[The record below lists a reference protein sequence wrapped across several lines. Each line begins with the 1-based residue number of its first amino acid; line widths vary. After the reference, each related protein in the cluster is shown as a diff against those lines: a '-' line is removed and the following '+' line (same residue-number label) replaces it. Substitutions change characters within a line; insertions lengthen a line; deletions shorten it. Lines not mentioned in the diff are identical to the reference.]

1 MGDTFYTDHWRD
13 IEDDRIARYE
23 QMFQWRDGQ
32 AVLLEG
38 ADLEAGQR
46 VLDLGA
52 GPGFFATALAD
63 RVGSTGAVDG
73 ADINARFVESANA
86 RAAFVNTKPTW
97 PKNASSKSFTSSSAA
112 PFSSSWTYGWQ
123 RMAPWP

>member
-38 ADLEAGQR
+38 AELAPGQR
-46 VLDLGA
+46 VLDLGS
-52 GPGFFATALAD
+52 GPGFF
-63 RVGSTGAVDG
+63 RGP
-73 ADINARFVESANA
+73 R
-86 RAAFVNTKPTW
+86 RAC
-97 PKNASSKSFTSSSAA
+97 
-112 PFSSSWTYGWQ
+112 GQ
-123 RMAPWP
+123 HRGC